1 MKIVLL
7 GQIASGKGTLSQALQ
22 EKYGFI
28 PVSIG
33 LLLRK
38 ECEKDTE
45 ESRLIQS
52 CLEKGNLVSDDL
64 ALKVLKNYLN
74 EIGDKNIIFDGY
86 PRNKAQAE
94 SLDKIADIDHV
105 LFLNITD
112 EIVKE
117 RFLGRREC
125 EKCGYVS
132 NVNYSDYN
140 GTCPRCSGKLAKRND
155 LNEEAMKNKM
165 ASFEKDTKPL
175 ISYYDEKGLL
185 REIDASK
192 GKDLALKDAEQ
203 ILQM

>member
-38 ECEKDTE
+38 ECEKDSE
-45 ESRLIQS
+45 EARLIKD
-52 CLEKGNLVSDDL
+52 CLEKGKLVSDDL
-64 ALKVLKNYLN
+64 ALKVLKNYLQ

-86 PRNKAQAE
+86 PRNKVQAE
-94 SLDKIADIDHV
+94 SLSQIANIDKV

-112 EIVKE
+112 DIVRE

-132 NVNYSDYN
+132 NVNYPDYN
-140 GTCPRCSGKLAKRND
+140 GICPRCGGKLAKRND
-155 LNEEAMKNKM
+155 LNEEAMQNKM
-165 ASFEKDTKPL
+165 SSFEKDTRPL
-175 ISYYDEKGLL
+175 IQYYKDKGLL
-185 REIDASK
+185 GEIDASK
-192 GKDLALKDAEQ
+192 GKDVALKDAEKF
-203 ILQM
+203 LHM